1 MKPTIYALIAATSF
15 SVLGGASAFAQQGY
29 KLTPVLT
36 YKNVSHD
43 PEGLWDDSDLQ
54 TFGAPPRL
62 PSIYI
67 ARITTP
73 RGEWILSQLDS
84 ACTMQGDCQ
93 FVLALK
99 KPGGEARIVASGN
112 GLLGHPVTLS
122 LNYAKIF
129 TEEINDSVQ
138 PFTGSYDVKDAR

>member
-1 MKPTIYALIAATSF
+1 MKPTIYALIATI
-15 SVLGGASAFAQQGY
+15 SVAALGSESALAQQGY
-29 KLTPVLT
+29 KLIPVLT

-67 ARITTP
+67 ARTTTP
-73 RGEWILSQLDS
+73 KGEWILSQLDS

-93 FVLALK
+93 FILALK
-99 KPGGEARIVASGN
+99 KPGGPAKIVASGN

-122 LNYAKIF
+122 LNYAKLF
-129 TEEINDSVQ
+129 TEEINDSVRA
-138 PFTGSYDVKDAR
+138 FTGSYDVKDAQ

>member
-1 MKPTIYALIAATSF
+1 MKSTVYALIAAISLPI
-15 SVLGGASAFAQQGY
+15 LGSAPAFAQQGY

-43 PEGLWDDSDLQ
+43 PDGLWDDSDLQ
-54 TFGAPPRL
+54 KFGAPPRL

-73 RGEWILSQLDS
+73 KGEWILSQLDS

-99 KPGGEARIVASGN
+99 RPGGSARIVASGN

-129 TEEINDSVQ
+129 AEEINDSVQ
-138 PFTGSYDVKDAR
+138 AFTGSYDVKDAK

>member
-1 MKPTIYALIAATSF
+1 MKPTCAFIAVISF
-15 SVLGGASAFAQQGY
+15 SALVSAPAVAQQGY

-67 ARITTP
+67 ARTTTP
-73 RGEWILSQLDS
+73 KGDWIFSQLDS

-93 FVLALK
+93 FLLALK
-99 KPGGEARIVASGN
+99 KPGGNAQIVASGN

-129 TEEINDSVQ
+129 TEEINDSIQ
-138 PFTGSYDVKDAR
+138 AFTGTYDVKDAQ